1 MFPVKLGNRG
11 FKMLIESL
19 TRTEIF
25 GLVKIH
31 GLQRVLKLESKGV
44 KSNALQGINKEQI
57 EDILDNFAIVIPIKD
72 EKLNL
77 LDGVLKAIPD
87 NCQIIVVSN
96 SSRDNA
102 DTFKMER
109 GLIKNFY
116 TLTGHPVIIIHQK
129 DPGAGLAFKEAGYDS
144 ILDSKGFVRDGKG
157 EGMILGILISKWLG
171 KKYVGFIDSDNYI
184 PGAVNEYIKD
194 YAAGFYMSESPY
206 SMIRLHWRHKPKI
219 VKSRLYF
226 RKWGRV
232 SEITNRYLNM
242 LLATLTGFETDLIKT
257 GNAGEH
263 AMTME
268 LAEVMAHSTGYS
280 VEPYQLIYLMEE
292 FGKGDTQHVEVANKW
307 IEIFQIETLN
317 PHLHEEKGEK
327 HISGMLVDSLS
338 TVYHS
343 SLANDY
349 IKSEIIRELESKG
362 IEKVLE
368 KNIIMPPIKDVNVKK
383 FGKVLEENAETLARF
398 E

>member
-1 MFPVKLGNRG
+1 
-11 FKMLIESL
+11 MLIEAP
-19 TRTEIF
+19 TQTEIL
-25 GLVKIH
+25 GSVKIH
-31 GLQRVLKLESKGV
+31 GLQRVLKLESKGI
-44 KSNALQGINKEQI
+44 KSHALQSVNREQI
-57 EDILDNFAIVIPIKD
+57 EDILDDFAIVIPIKD

-77 LDGVLKAIPD
+77 LDGVLRAIPA
-87 NCQIIVVSN
+87 NCQIVVVSN

-109 GLIKNFY
+109 DVVEKFH
-116 TLTGHPVIIIHQK
+116 TLTRHPVTIIHQK

-144 ILDSKGFVRDGKG
+144 ILDNNGFVRDGKG

-171 KKYVGFIDSDNYI
+171 KRYVGFIDSDNYI

-206 SMIRLHWRHKPKI
+206 SMVRLHWRHKPKI

-242 LLATLTGFETDLIKT
+242 LLATITGFETDLIKT

-268 LAEVMAHSTGYS
+268 LAEVMAYSTGYS
-280 VEPYQLIYLMEE
+280 VEPYQLIYLLEE
-292 FGKGDTQHVEVANKW
+292 FGKGETRYMEVASKG
-307 IEIFQIETLN
+307 IEVFQIETLN

-327 HISGMLVDSLS
+327 HVSGMLIDSLS
-338 TVYHS
+338 TIYHS
-343 SLANDY
+343 SLANDH
-349 IKSEIIRELESKG
+349 IKSEIIRELENNG
-362 IEKVLE
+362 IEKVHE
-368 KNIIMPPIKDVNVKK
+368 IVVMPPIKDVDVKK
-383 FGKVLEENAETLARF
+383 FGEVLEESAETLARF
-398 E
+398 G